1 MKDEDKTRERLR
13 AAGIS
18 RSESYSRKE
27 KLYWRWAREAIR
39 VVAK

>member
-13 AAGIS
+13 VAGIS
-18 RSESYSRKE
+18 RSESYSRRE
-27 KLYWRWAREAIR
+27 KLYWRRVREATR